1 MDDFDEHVRVIEEE
15 FLQAIRDAY
24 QSAQNAID
32 IPELIAA
39 IEAMDAG
46 DGEGREDVHN
56 AGLTYALNI
65 EDGMQSDL
73 AEALVGGLAFAVFGA
88 IILSMKRFAAIHR
101 SRVVPEGETARL
113 KDEIR
118 RNVVDQLAR
127 KAHDAPLRAIA
138 IMRQAGMDATTI
150 AKIAAKSIAL
160 SPDQAA
166 SVAYF
171 SRILHRAMQH
181 PSRQTLPSGAIVLP
195 IFAINDLV
203 RGASRTL
210 NAAQRSALKRVL
222 TEGIDQVS
230 FDRLTA
236 RHIKALTDYR
246 QTAIARQEA
255 IRAVNAGDHLA
266 FRQGQANR
274 SIPRQARRY
283 WEHRGDERVRDNHR
297 IVPSMNPLGVGANE
311 PFQTPNGP
319 TMFPPLEV
327 NCRCRVAIRIPEG
340 LEE

>member
-1 MDDFDEHVRVIEEE
+1 MDT
-15 FLQAIRDAY
+15 
-24 QSAQNAID
+24 
-32 IPELIAA
+32 
-39 IEAMDAG
+39 G

-56 AGLTYALNI
+56 APLAYALNLD
-65 EDGMQSDL
+65 EGLQSDL
-73 AEALVGGLAFAVFGA
+73 ADALTGGLAFAVLGA

-101 SRVVPEGETARL
+101 SRVGPEGETARL

-138 IMRQAGMDATTI
+138 IMRQAGMDPVLIATI
-150 AKIAAKSIAL
+150 AARSIAL

-181 PSRQTLPSGAIVLP
+181 PARQTLSSGAITLP
-195 IFAINDLV
+195 VYAINDLV
-203 RGASRTL
+203 NRSSRTL
-210 NAAQRSALKRVL
+210 NAAQRSALKR
-222 TEGIDQVS
+222 
-230 FDRLTA
+230 
-236 RHIKALTDYR
+236 ALTDGIDEASLDR
-246 QTAIARQEA
+246 LTAIARQEA
-255 IRAVNAGDHLA
+255 IRAVNAGEHLA

-274 SIPRQARRY
+274 SIPRQARRF

-311 PFQTPNGP
+311 PFHTPNGP